1 MKFIFVHGMG
11 HTAASWEET
20 ISYMKNKQD
29 IVCPDL
35 PAILNGKEAS
45 YPNLCSAFAEYC
57 NQFEEQIHLCGLSLG
72 GVLALDYSLK
82 FPEKVK
88 SLVLIGTPHKI
99 PKFMLSVQNVIFRF
113 FPKSMFDGMVFD
125 KNATSV
131 LTNSMR
137 ELDFTDKVKMVQ
149 CPTLVLCGEK
159 DSANKKSAYYLAENI
174 PHAELKV
181 IKNTGHI
188 VNEENPKGLAEILDS
203 WR

>member
-1 MKFIFVHGMG
+1 MR
-11 HTAASWEET
+11 
-20 ISYMKNKQD
+20 
-29 IVCPDL
+29 
-35 PAILNGKEAS
+35 
-45 YPNLCSAFAEYC
+45 
-57 NQFEEQIHLCGLSLG
+57 SLTG
-72 GVLALDYSLK
+72 RR
-82 FPEKVK
+82 
-88 SLVLIGTPHKI
+88 
-99 PKFMLSVQNVIFRF
+99 LSVGLFFEVSRESEVTGSDRHSAQNTEIYALRSKRDFPF